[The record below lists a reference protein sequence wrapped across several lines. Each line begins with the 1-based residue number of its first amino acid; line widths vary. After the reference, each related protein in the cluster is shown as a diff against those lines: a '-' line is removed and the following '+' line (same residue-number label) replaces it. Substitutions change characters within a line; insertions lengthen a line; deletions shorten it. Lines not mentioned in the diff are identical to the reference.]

1 MSEPQDRKLATC
13 LADHPRLMGALFTIM
28 VLLTKAGSV
37 AASHAGAC
45 DGP

>member
-1 MSEPQDRKLATC
+1 MAETTDGKLASY
-13 LADHPRLMGALFTIM
+13 LADHPRMMGALFTLM

-37 AASHAGAC
+37 AADHGGTV